1 MCCLQVLARVGV
13 AYAEVVQEPQL
24 LLKSQEMEVDAK
36 WGHRLA
42 KYKVRL
48 LTLKLLV
55 ANLDDTK

>member
-1 MCCLQVLARVGV
+1 M

-42 KYKVRL
+42 KYKVRPFSYWWL
-48 LTLKLLV
+48 IWSIQNHVEKNLK
-55 ANLDDTK
+55 ND